1 MRGKVIYRKVALR
14 KATWRCDAKR
24 ASAEDLKLEQW
35 AAERQRKDEAVGCIQ
50 DVEPAGEPDD
60 HEYLP

>member
-1 MRGKVIYRKVALR
+1 MRGKVTYRKVAMR

-35 AAERQRKDEAVGCIQ
+35 AQDRQRKDEAVDCIQ
-50 DVEPAGEPDD
+50 EIEPGSMFDD
-60 HEYLP
+60 LEYLP